1 MKFLINVLNFSAL
14 IDIILAIIIT
24 LLVIGVIIKIIMW
37 LSNLIIPGII
47 GFIIII
53 LLTKLMGKLH

>member
-14 IDIILAIIIT
+14 IDILLAIIIT
-24 LLVIGVIIKIIMW
+24 LLIIGVIIKIIMW
-37 LSNLIIPGII
+37 LSNLFIPGII

-53 LLTKLMGKLH
+53 LLTKLIGKLH